1 MDVRKGHPDFLVTWK
16 DASLFTSSHD
26 SMTVMTLGGPSGRV
40 EDRSGP
46 FRTVLVHGG
55 SERDAVT
62 GTNFQMWNSG
72 EFRIS
77 SCLMNL
83 A

>member
-46 FRTVLVHGG
+46 FWYMEDQKEMLLQVQTSKCGIPV
-55 SERDAVT
+55 
-62 GTNFQMWNSG
+62 NSG
-72 EFRIS
+72 FPAAS
-77 SCLMNL
+77 
-83 A
+83 